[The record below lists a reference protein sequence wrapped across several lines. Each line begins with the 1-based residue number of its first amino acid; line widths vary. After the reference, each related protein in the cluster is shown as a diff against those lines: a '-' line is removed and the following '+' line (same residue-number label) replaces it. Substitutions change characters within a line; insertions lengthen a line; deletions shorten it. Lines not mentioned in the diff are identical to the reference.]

1 MQNILSQQQQ
11 FFDLLDKQVDAYKTL
26 LDQLSQSQDKFNHLL
41 QDYLQRFQTINNKLV
56 QGRQDF
62 SCSQIQI
69 KRNDELYTH
78 SQLHIQ
84 FNLRSLLEKQYKY
97 KLTLADAL
105 ETPLYRD
112 RIFQLRVELKNKSGD
127 LVKNPNKIEL
137 VVAIYSQEQYPKEI
151 KVNNKGEQI
160 LKGHL
165 CVPLIKGTAFFTRV
179 QIREVSSHYQNGSII
194 LAILP
199 QFKSNDEPINSR
211 DVQPLIVENI
221 KNATFLCMQINDQ
234 LQCFGIIISIV
245 IAVILSFI
253 IFIIQSLPNY
263 HGKWTSKHIKNDVK
277 IFRDK
282 LYCIPHIHAK
292 FLKEGYYQLGFVH
305 AQDRFWQLHLRRMTS
320 QGRMTFYWDKY
331 IRNLGYLESCK
342 RIVQKLSEEARIHLQ
357 SYADG
362 INDGVKSLSILP
374 IEFKILGV

>member
-26 LDQLSQSQDKFNHLL
+26 LDQLSQSQDKFNNLL
-41 QDYLQRFQTINNKLV
+41 QDYLQKFQTINNKLV

-97 KLTLADAL
+97 KLTLADSL

-221 KNATFLCMQINDQ
+221 KVKAKKF
-234 LQCFGIIISIV
+234 SER
-245 IAVILSFI
+245 
-253 IFIIQSLPNY
+253 
-263 HGKWTSKHIKNDVK
+263 HIPVYVN
-277 IFRDK
+277 
-282 LYCIPHIHAK
+282 
-292 FLKEGYYQLGFVH
+292 Q
-305 AQDRFWQLHLRRMTS
+305 
-320 QGRMTFYWDKY
+320 
-331 IRNLGYLESCK
+331 
-342 RIVQKLSEEARIHLQ
+342 
-357 SYADG
+357 
-362 INDGVKSLSILP
+362 
-374 IEFKILGV
+374 

>member
-26 LDQLSQSQDKFNHLL
+26 LDQLSSSQDKFNNLL
-41 QDYLQRFQTINNKLV
+41 SDYLLKFQTINNKLV

-199 QFKSNDEPINSR
+199 QFKTNDETINSR
-211 DVQPLIVENI
+211 DIQPLIVENI
-221 KNATFLCMQINDQ
+221 KVKAKKF
-234 LQCFGIIISIV
+234 SER
-245 IAVILSFI
+245 
-253 IFIIQSLPNY
+253 
-263 HGKWTSKHIKNDVK
+263 HIPVYVN
-277 IFRDK
+277 
-282 LYCIPHIHAK
+282 
-292 FLKEGYYQLGFVH
+292 Q
-305 AQDRFWQLHLRRMTS
+305 
-320 QGRMTFYWDKY
+320 
-331 IRNLGYLESCK
+331 
-342 RIVQKLSEEARIHLQ
+342 
-357 SYADG
+357 
-362 INDGVKSLSILP
+362 
-374 IEFKILGV
+374 

>member
-26 LDQLSQSQDKFNHLL
+26 LDQLNSSQDKFNNLL
-41 QDYLQRFQTINNKLV
+41 QDYLLKFQTINNKLV
-56 QGRQDF
+56 QGRQDL

-221 KNATFLCMQINDQ
+221 KVKAKKF
-234 LQCFGIIISIV
+234 SER
-245 IAVILSFI
+245 
-253 IFIIQSLPNY
+253 
-263 HGKWTSKHIKNDVK
+263 HIPVYVN
-277 IFRDK
+277 
-282 LYCIPHIHAK
+282 
-292 FLKEGYYQLGFVH
+292 Q
-305 AQDRFWQLHLRRMTS
+305 
-320 QGRMTFYWDKY
+320 
-331 IRNLGYLESCK
+331 
-342 RIVQKLSEEARIHLQ
+342 
-357 SYADG
+357 
-362 INDGVKSLSILP
+362 
-374 IEFKILGV
+374 

>member
-11 FFDLLDKQVDAYKTL
+11 FFDLLDNQVDAYKTL
-26 LDQLSQSQDKFNHLL
+26 LDQLSSSQDKFNNLL
-41 QDYLQRFQTINNKLV
+41 QDYLLKFQTINNKLV

-97 KLTLADAL
+97 KLILADAI

-151 KVNNKGEQI
+151 KINNKGEQI

-211 DVQPLIVENI
+211 DIQPLIVENI
-221 KNATFLCMQINDQ
+221 KVKAKKF
-234 LQCFGIIISIV
+234 SER
-245 IAVILSFI
+245 
-253 IFIIQSLPNY
+253 
-263 HGKWTSKHIKNDVK
+263 HIPVYVN
-277 IFRDK
+277 
-282 LYCIPHIHAK
+282 
-292 FLKEGYYQLGFVH
+292 Q
-305 AQDRFWQLHLRRMTS
+305 
-320 QGRMTFYWDKY
+320 
-331 IRNLGYLESCK
+331 
-342 RIVQKLSEEARIHLQ
+342 
-357 SYADG
+357 
-362 INDGVKSLSILP
+362 
-374 IEFKILGV
+374 